1 MKPPFGRSERWGKL
15 VGWPRKVWRLSSRS
29 LRPVAEFL
37 LPVTFSLLA
46 VAPGSPAP
54 RHHKHGVA
62 AFGEILA
69 RMNDSAK
76 HLKSLTTNLEYT
88 TVTVLVDDKST
99 QYGEL
104 FYRKD
109 KKTEILI
116 KFEKPD
122 PKVILFKRNKAEIYN
137 PKINQIQEYDVEPR
151 SELVQQFLLLGFGTE
166 VGDLEKSYN
175 LKLVGE
181 EDILDETAAVLE
193 LTPLRKDIAGQLD
206 KVQLWISEESWLP
219 MQQKFFQP
227 GGDYLVA
234 RYSGTKVNRDLPAST
249 FQIDAAADA
258 KRVRMN

>member
-1 MKPPFGRSERWGKL
+1 MNSPFGQSERWGEL
-15 VGWPRKVWRLSSRS
+15 AGWPRATERRRSWPFRLF
-29 LRPVAEFL
+29 AGFL
-37 LPVTFSLLA
+37 LTVSFSLLA
-46 VAPGSPAP
+46 AVPGSSAP
-54 RHHKHGVA
+54 RRHKHGVA
-62 AFGEILA
+62 PFTEILA

-76 HLKSLTTNLEYT
+76 HLWSLTSNLEYT

-99 QYGEL
+99 EYGEL
-104 FYRKD
+104 FFRKD

-122 PKVILFKRNKAEIYN
+122 PKVILFKRNRAEIYN
-137 PKINQIQEYDVEPR
+137 PKINQIEEYDVEPR

-166 VGDLEKSYN
+166 VAELKKSYD

-181 EDILDETAAVLE
+181 EEIQDDTAAVLE
-193 LTPLRKDIAGQLD
+193 LTPLRKDVAGQLS
-206 KVQLWISEESWLP
+206 KVELWISEDSWLP
-219 MQQKFFQP
+219 VQQKFFQP

-249 FQIDAAADA
+249 FQIDAAGA